1 MVDFLLWI
9 DLPRGPARLV
19 THSSAHV
26 LGNLHVISGDLV
38 FLRGFFVLVIVLED
52 EPTNNEKPVLPRWI
66 FLMRIEAS
74 RFNLSH
80 RGRERG
86 RVRVRNLRNKIREYL
101 LSPSPTPLPKFCL

>member
-26 LGNLHVISGDLV
+26 LGNLYVINGDLV
-38 FLRGFFVLVIVLED
+38 FLRGFFVLVLVLED
-52 EPTNNEKPVLPRWI
+52 EPTNNEKSVLPRWI

-80 RGRERG
+80 RGRERE
-86 RVRVRNLRNKIREYL
+86 RKLRNKIREYL